1 MCLPNGSTSVC
12 GSTAK
17 QHCTLRL
24 LLFTFSNHNPNILR
38 WQTTQLKV
46 GQVCFPFIRLRIV
59 LCQDFNQ
66 YPNECEPL
74 TATNVVSEAGIKVWT
89 NSLGTPE
96 TSLRGLSTLKVLRV
110 DKSIFAAPSSV
121 FGSNM
126 GRNLAMT

>member
-1 MCLPNGSTSVC
+1 MPNESTSV
-12 GSTAK
+12 SSSAAK

-24 LLFTFSNHNPNILR
+24 LLFTFSNHNPNILSWR
-38 WQTTQLKV
+38 TTKLKV
-46 GQVCFPFIRLRIV
+46 GQACFPFIRLRIV

-74 TATNVVSEAGIKVWT
+74 TTNVVSEAGIKVWT

-126 GRNLAMT
+126 GRNLTMT